1 MEKFIPVGSE
11 MPPQK
16 RKPPSDC
23 LNHPAKRRFSIGSSS
38 PPSVSVRTVIKLI
51 CIYIIY
57 IA

>member
-1 MEKFIPVGSE
+1 MEKFIPAGSE

-16 RKPPSDC
+16 RKPTSDC
-23 LNHPAKRRFSIGSSS
+23 HDLPVKRRFSVGISS
-38 PPSVSVRTVIKLI
+38 PPSVSVRTVFKLI

>member
-1 MEKFIPVGSE
+1 MEKLIPAESE

-16 RKPPSDC
+16 KKPPSDC
-23 LNHPAKRRFSIGSSS
+23 HDPLAKRRFSVGISS
-38 PPSVSVRTVIKLI
+38 PPSVFVRTVIKLI